1 MYICILI
8 IKIVVMKIYKK
19 IIEIHYKKERFGFG
33 IKKEPDRTVTTI
45 HYLFGIAVW
54 ETSTKYI
61 SLDGV

>member
-1 MYICILI
+1 
-8 IKIVVMKIYKK
+8 MKIYKK
-19 IIEIHYKKERFGFG
+19 IIEIHYEKERFGFG